1 MQGRYPPAV
10 RQKYFYANRSRSLS
24 AITCYPNGYPTGSV
38 CQHALPSSSLS
49 TGASVLSSSG
59 DSGISK
65 SWAPKPQGNS
75 TVLQHL
81 HKHASTFGLDVSSLQ
96 SRADPYSCAE
106 KMDEKKMSNQGDNI
120 HHQGPAF
127 LSWRKLHL
135 SKAKLKAASNTSALL
150 AGFAMVAVV
159 EIQLNN
165 NNPGGEQLPKPLLF
179 LFAICTTMLVAVHM
193 LALLISTCILPNM
206 EAISNLHI
214 LSLVNESPHEK
225 MHMYIELAWGCS
237 TVLGIL
243 LFMVEVA
250 ILCWIQFYS
259 VLKEAAY
266 VATAILVPFVIL
278 FIWFAIIFYRNL
290 VAHTYETR
298 KCGIQELEELKHVLE
313 MGDELTTREIRS
325 SPLVNI

>member
-1 MQGRYPPAV
+1 M
-10 RQKYFYANRSRSLS
+10 
-24 AITCYPNGYPTGSV
+24 
-38 CQHALPSSSLS
+38 S
-49 TGASVLSSSG
+49 TQG
-59 DSGISK
+59 DS
-65 SWAPKPQGNS
+65 
-75 TVLQHL
+75 
-81 HKHASTFGLDVSSLQ
+81 
-96 SRADPYSCAE
+96 
-106 KMDEKKMSNQGDNI
+106 I

-165 NNPGGEQLPKPLLF
+165 NNSDGEQLPKPLLF

-313 MGDELTTREIRS
+313 MGDELTTTREIRNG
-325 SPLVNI
+325 PLVNII